1 MMKKPENQTKQK
13 EMLRLLA
20 EAYPDAKPALHFRNP
35 FELLVA
41 VLLSAQCTDERVNIV
56 TADLFEKAPD
66 PASMAALGEDG
77 IREIIKSCGL
87 YQNKAKN
94 IAALSRM
101 LVAEHGG
108 EVPRDRAS
116 LESLPGIGRKSANVV
131 MSVAFGIPALAV
143 DTHVFRVSRRMGFS
157 AGGDV
162 RKVENDL
169 TALIPEKDWAAAHH
183 WLIFHGRRCC
193 KAQKPLC
200 DQCPVMDLCP
210 RLFMESKAKKK

>member
-1 MMKKPENQTKQK
+1 MKKEKNTEKQNK
-13 EMLRLLA
+13 MLELLA
-20 EAYPDAKPALHFRNP
+20 QAYPDAKPALHYKNP

-56 TADLFEKAPD
+56 TKDLFAQAPD
-66 PASMAALGEDG
+66 SKAMAELGEDA

-87 YQNKAKN
+87 YKNKAKN
-94 IAALSRM
+94 IAALSEI
-101 LVAEHGG
+101 LVERFDG
-108 EVPRDRAS
+108 EVPSERES

-143 DTHVFRVSRRMGFS
+143 DTHVYRVSRRMGFS
-157 AGGDV
+157 AGNDV

-169 TALIPEKDWAAAHH
+169 LALIPEKDWAAAHH

-193 KAQKPLC
+193 KAQRPLC
-200 DQCPVMDLCP
+200 DSCPVGELCP
-210 RLFMESKAKKK
+210 KLFLKS

>member
-1 MMKKPENQTKQK
+1 MKKEKNTEKQNK
-13 EMLRLLA
+13 MLELLA
-20 EAYPDAKPALHFRNP
+20 AAYPDAKPALHYKNP

-56 TADLFEKAPD
+56 TKELFSQAPTPKA
-66 PASMAALGEDG
+66 MAELGENA

-87 YQNKAKN
+87 YKNKAKN
-94 IAALSRM
+94 IAALSEI
-101 LVAEHGG
+101 LVEKFNG
-108 EVPRDRAS
+108 EVPSDRES

-157 AGGDV
+157 AGNDV

-169 TALIPEKDWAAAHH
+169 LALIPEKDWAAAHH

-193 KAQKPLC
+193 KAQRPLC
-200 DQCPVMDLCP
+200 DSCPVEELCP
-210 RLFMESKAKKK
+210 KIF

>member
-1 MMKKPENQTKQK
+1 MKKEKNTEKQNK
-13 EMLRLLA
+13 MLALLA
-20 EAYPDAKPALHFRNP
+20 AAYPDAKPALHYKNP

-56 TADLFEKAPD
+56 TKELFAKAPT
-66 PASMAALGEDG
+66 PAAMAELGEDA

-87 YQNKAKN
+87 YKNKAKN
-94 IAALSRM
+94 IAALSKI
-101 LVAEHGG
+101 LAENFNG
-108 EVPRDRAS
+108 EVPSDRES

-143 DTHVFRVSRRMGFS
+143 DTHVYRVSRRMGFS
-157 AGGDV
+157 AGNDV

-169 TALIPEKDWAAAHH
+169 LALIPEKDWAAAHH

-193 KAQKPLC
+193 KAQRPLC
-200 DQCPVMDLCP
+200 DGCPVGELCP
-210 RLFMESKAKKK
+210 KLFLK

>member
-1 MMKKPENQTKQK
+1 MEKEKINEKQQK
-13 EMLRLLA
+13 MLARLA
-20 EAYPDAKPALHFRNP
+20 AAYPDAKPALHYRNA

-56 TADLFEKAPD
+56 TEELFSKAPT
-66 PASMAALGEDG
+66 PAAMAELGEDTV
-77 IREIIKSCGL
+77 REMIKSCGL
-87 YQNKAKN
+87 YKNKAKN
-94 IAALSRM
+94 IVALSRI
-101 LVAEHGG
+101 LVERFHG
-108 EVPRDRAS
+108 EVPSDRAS

-157 AGGDV
+157 AGEDV

-169 TALIPEKDWAAAHH
+169 MALIPEQDWAAAHH

-193 KAQKPLC
+193 KAQRPLC
-200 DQCPVMDLCP
+200 DGCPVEEFCP
-210 RLFMESKAKKK
+210 KLFLK